1 MSDFTI
7 ARVTTDDEILAT
19 WPVMKQL
26 RPHIADDA
34 YVPTVRRMMTNE
46 GYGLVALRDADGVVR
61 ALGGYRFIEM
71 LYCGKSLYV
80 DDLVSDETARSHGYG
95 KAVLA
100 WLESEARAHGCV
112 EFRLDSGVQ
121 RKRAHAFYFRE
132 RMTIA
137 AYHFSKALG

>member
-1 MSDFTI
+1 MTTPTI
-7 ARVTTDDEILAT
+7 ARATTDDEIHAT

-34 YVPTVRRMMTNE
+34 YVPTVRRMMDGE
-46 GYGLVALRDADGVVR
+46 GYRLAVLRDADGVVR

-80 DDLVSDETARSHGYG
+80 DDLVTDDAARSHGYG
-95 KAVLA
+95 AAMLA
-100 WLESEARAHGCV
+100 WLEREARANGCV

-132 RMTIA
+132 RMTIG
-137 AYHFSKALG
+137 AYHFTKTLG